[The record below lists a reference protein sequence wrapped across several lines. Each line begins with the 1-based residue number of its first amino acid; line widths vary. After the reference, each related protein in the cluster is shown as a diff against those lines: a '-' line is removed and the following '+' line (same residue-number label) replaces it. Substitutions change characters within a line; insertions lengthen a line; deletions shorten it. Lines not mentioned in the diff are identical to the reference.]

1 MNHRCLKTMVR
12 DRSSIGNWE
21 LGFMGY
27 PNYRVGNDGSVQS
40 RGFRRNAY
48 MGVGR
53 WGDWKDKKPSVKRT
67 ALPSGHVDRRMVIN
81 LCHGNRFRTFR
92 VHTLVLLAFVGPCPK
107 GWSCCHNNGDAT
119 DNRLE
124 NLRWDTYSSN
134 QLDRARHG
142 TDARG
147 IKNSN
152 SKLTEEQVREIRKHI
167 AEGKK
172 NNQQIAILFGVS
184 RASIR
189 SIRVGKSWK
198 YLT

>member
-12 DRSSIGNWE
+12 DRSSIGNWDSWATRTIGSE
-21 LGFMGY
+21 TTEAC
-27 PNYRVGNDGSVQS
+27 RVEGSDEM
-40 RGFRRNAY
+40 RTW
-48 MGVGR
+48 GVGR